1 MQVTNLLNWVMA
13 LNNEIKPLVD
23 TLDNL
28 IIIVDDDYQLI
39 YSNRSGTE
47 FLKNY
52 SITELK
58 NNIEKSEFIN
68 DQIIRIL
75 DNGLDKI
82 IIRQIFTDCNLLEG
96 YLIISN
102 DRHELLSLIN
112 SNDINQKVHQM
123 KILE

>member
-82 IIRQIFTDCNLLEG
+82 IIRKIFNDCNLLEG

>member
-58 NNIEKSEFIN
+58 NNIEKSEYIN

-82 IIRQIFTDCNLLEG
+82 IIRKIFTDCNLLEG